1 MMMLISAVSARGR
14 QNSIKLALRYAQLR
28 DVEGMCAVAC
38 ANQTR
43 DLAALE
49 RMLHDYREELSIDH
63 DLIAPRCA
71 IRHVARA
78 QAE

>member
-1 MMMLISAVSARGR
+1 MMLISAVSARGR
-14 QNSIKLALRYAQLR
+14 QLSIKLALKYAQLR

-49 RMLHDYREELSIDH
+49 RMLRDYYREELSIDH

-71 IRHVARA
+71 IRHFARA